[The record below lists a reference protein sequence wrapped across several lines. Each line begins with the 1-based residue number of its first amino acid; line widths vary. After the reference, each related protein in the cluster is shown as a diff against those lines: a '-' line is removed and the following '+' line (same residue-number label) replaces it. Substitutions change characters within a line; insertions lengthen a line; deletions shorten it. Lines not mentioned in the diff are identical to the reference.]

1 MLFRGTFS
9 VSYTNVE
16 LTEEQSEA
24 VEEVAEQTITPR
36 PLYAIGGSRT
46 EPLLYGIDNS
56 QIVGNMAN
64 ALLQTAGI
72 ASQLGAQVNMTGITG
87 ALEFFVKMMPD
98 TNTWGINSAAI
109 KIAEA
114 TKPLSETLG
123 SSLLFTDH
131 QSELEKQLSSI
142 EKIARE
148 SMENPHEKT
157 IKEFGKC
164 YR

>member
-9 VSYTNVE
+9 VSYTDVE

-131 QSELEKQLSSI
+131 QSELENSFLQ
-142 EKIARE
+142 
-148 SMENPHEKT
+148 
-157 IKEFGKC
+157 
-164 YR
+164 

>member
-1 MLFRGTFS
+1 MG
-9 VSYTNVE
+9 
-16 LTEEQSEA
+16 
-24 VEEVAEQTITPR
+24 
-36 PLYAIGGSRT
+36 
-46 EPLLYGIDNS
+46 
-56 QIVGNMAN
+56 
-64 ALLQTAGI
+64 
-72 ASQLGAQVNMTGITG
+72 
-87 ALEFFVKMMPD
+87 K
-98 TNTWGINSAAI
+98 NSAAI

-164 YR
+164 YRWMQILKLQVRGGERIE

>member
-1 MLFRGTFS
+1 
-9 VSYTNVE
+9 
-16 LTEEQSEA
+16 
-24 VEEVAEQTITPR
+24 
-36 PLYAIGGSRT
+36 
-46 EPLLYGIDNS
+46 
-56 QIVGNMAN
+56 MAN

-131 QSELEKQLSSI
+131 QSDLEKQLSSI